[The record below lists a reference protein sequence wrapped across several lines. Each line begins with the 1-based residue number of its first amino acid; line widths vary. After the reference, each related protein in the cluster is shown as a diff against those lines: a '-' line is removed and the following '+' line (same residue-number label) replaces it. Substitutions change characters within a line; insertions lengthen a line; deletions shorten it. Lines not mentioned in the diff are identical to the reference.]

1 MLFKVVI
8 SEFGAKIF
16 DSCEQNISLF
26 QMKEQVESLLGVSIE
41 KYKTFDSI
49 KFILHFLALDF
60 VHTLRM
66 LFKEVIS
73 EFGAKTFDSCEQK
86 ISLFQMKEQFET
98 LLGISIEKYKTF
110 DSI

>member
-1 MLFKVVI
+1 
-8 SEFGAKIF
+8 
-16 DSCEQNISLF
+16 
-26 QMKEQVESLLGVSIE
+26 MKDKFESLLGISIE
-41 KYKTFDSI
+41 KWKTFDSI
-49 KFILHFLALDF
+49 YFILHILALDF

-73 EFGAKTFDSCEQK
+73 EFGAKTFDSCEQQ
-86 ISLFQMKEQFET
+86 ISLFQTKEQFEY

>member
-1 MLFKVVI
+1 MLFKEVI
-8 SEFGAKIF
+8 SEFGAKTF
-16 DSCEQNISLF
+16 DSCEQKILLF
-26 QMKEQVESLLGVSIE
+26 QMKDKFESLLGISIE
-41 KYKTFDSI
+41 KYIIF
-49 KFILHFLALDF
+49 LHFLALDF

-86 ISLFQMKEQFET
+86 FSLFQMKDKFES

-110 DSI
+110 DSF